1 MRVTVLIIGLLLGA
15 VMFVQ
20 TFLVNLLGQAGD
32 QQGVEQAG
40 AVGLMMSLLWLI
52 ACAFVLPLPF
62 VSVVMFLISGV
73 VGFAS
78 SAEFPDLAVWGG
90 ISLVLAA
97 LSFFGWLGK
106 RKERRQFKIERA
118 RQEERDARMETIL
131 HQQSRTVAP
140 ETICPSCNRTN
151 AAGTRFCGNCGTALS
166 AA

>member
-97 LSFFGWLGK
+97 LSFFWMAWQAKGTPAI
-106 RKERRQFKIERA
+106 QDRA
-118 RQEERDARMETIL
+118 RSARRAGCPDGDDIAP
-131 HQQSRTVAP
+131 TVP
-140 ETICPSCNRTN
+140 DS
-151 AAGTRFCGNCGTALS
+151 GSGNHLS
-166 AA
+166 IV